1 MPFSIKRQFI
11 LPQSVGTPL
20 YKRYRYVPSQR
31 IWFLSCF
38 GLKMGIALAH
48 FGLESG
54 MVFKET
60 TGVYECVYRMNKK
73 EREIN
78 ANSKWILSN
87 LFCWLFNLNN
97 NDMTS

>member
-1 MPFSIKRQFI
+1 MPF
-11 LPQSVGTPL
+11 
-20 YKRYRYVPSQR
+20 QR

-38 GLKMGIALAH
+38 GLKIGIAFAH

-87 LFCWLFNLNN
+87 LFLLAF
-97 NDMTS
+97 

>member
-1 MPFSIKRQFI
+1 M
-11 LPQSVGTPL
+11 G
-20 YKRYRYVPSQR
+20 
-31 IWFLSCF
+31 FLRRF
-38 GLKMGIALAH
+38 DLKMGTDFAH